1 MKMFFSSLFAAAAD
15 LCLFFSPPDIRL
27 TFPPCCV
34 AHARSNTASHDMPHK
49 RAKHSDRV
57 AKRFS
62 LGQDLAPGADDG
74 FFSEMPKGAMRILQ
88 GAKVQ
93 EAYRAKLEARK
104 KAEQDALT
112 KAAKAKAKVLDASAG
127 DSKGDNASQLTIR
140 PGEKLRDFNARVEQ
154 AMAADVHA
162 TFRSASRS
170 QINARKRE
178 RRKLRKAGIDP
189 DADPEDLEE
198 HQESTR
204 KAKADKAA
212 ALQASEP
219 SSIDLKR
226 QRQAFQQ
233 TGEIK
238 DFAKASQV
246 KKINDV
252 AQAPPTLTRAPRGES
267 LQAKTRKARLM
278 AKITGNDEEEAERK
292 VKQAEKDR
300 QKGRVPEKLAAN
312 HSFSTAGKKR
322 KAANRPQSA
331 LEPSMARQRVLEEER
346 DKVIRAYRQIKEK
359 KIQENQSKH
368 PKKA

>member
-1 MKMFFSSLFAAAAD
+1 
-15 LCLFFSPPDIRL
+15 
-27 TFPPCCV
+27 
-34 AHARSNTASHDMPHK
+34 MPHK

-88 GAKVQ
+88 GGKVQ
-93 EAYRAKLEARK
+93 EAYRAKLQAKK

-112 KAAKAKAKVLDASAG
+112 KAKGKAKASDASAS
-127 DSKGDNASQLTIR
+127 DTTASQLTIR

-154 AMAADVHA
+154 AMASDVRA
-162 TFRSASRS
+162 SFRSATRS

-178 RRKLRKAGIDP
+178 RRKLRAAGIDP
-189 DADPEDLEE
+189 DADPEDAEK
-198 HQESTR
+198 QESDR

-219 SSIDLKR
+219 SSADLKR
-226 QRQAFQQ
+226 QRQAIQQ

-238 DFAKASQV
+238 DFAKATQV

-267 LQAKTRKARLM
+267 VQAKTRKARLM
-278 AKITGNDEEEAERK
+278 AKITGNDEDEAERK
-292 VKQAEKDR
+292 VKQAEVAR
-300 QKGRVPEKLAAN
+300 HKGRVPEKLAAAAG
-312 HSFSTAGKKR
+312 SPAGKKR
-322 KAANRPQSA
+322 KSAMDAEAAS
-331 LEPSMARQRVLEEER
+331 EPSMARQRVLEEER
-346 DKVIRAYRQIKEK
+346 EKAIKAYRQIKEK
-359 KIQENQSKH
+359 KIQANEAKRTR
-368 PKKA
+368 KA